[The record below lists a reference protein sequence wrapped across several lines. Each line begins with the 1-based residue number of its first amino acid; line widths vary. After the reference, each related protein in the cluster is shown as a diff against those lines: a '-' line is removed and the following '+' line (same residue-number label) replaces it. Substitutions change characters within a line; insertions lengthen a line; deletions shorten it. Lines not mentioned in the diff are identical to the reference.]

1 MASLICTNWQREE
14 FEINLI
20 LPTRF
25 LLLSLEM
32 CHAVKAKRVFSLCL
46 IPAKPMTGFDPIF
59 ILIWQYQ
66 TIEQSLKDIIQEQK
80 KYRYMAKKGKKKEE
94 ETKKVVAIWPS

>member
-1 MASLICTNWQREE
+1 
-14 FEINLI
+14 
-20 LPTRF
+20 
-25 LLLSLEM
+25 
-32 CHAVKAKRVFSLCL
+32 
-46 IPAKPMTGFDPIF
+46 MTGFDPIF